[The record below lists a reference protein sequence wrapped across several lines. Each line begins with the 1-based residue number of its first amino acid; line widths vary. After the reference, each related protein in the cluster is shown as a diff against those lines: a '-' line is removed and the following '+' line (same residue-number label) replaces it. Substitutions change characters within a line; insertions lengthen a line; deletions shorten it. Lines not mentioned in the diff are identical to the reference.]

1 MLVGLGVL
9 SADQITKWW
18 ALDALDGGRTIALV
32 WTLQLRLVQNTG
44 VAFSQGQ
51 GLGPIVAVAVMVV
64 SFFLVRMGARADKSI
79 ARVAVGAVVG
89 GAAGNLVDRIVR
101 SDAGLFDGAVVDF
114 LDLGWWPVFNLAD
127 TAIVVGGVAIVWS
140 GLAR

>member
-1 MLVGLGVL
+1 MKPT
-9 SADQITKWW
+9 SS
-18 ALDALDGGRTIALV
+18 
-32 WTLQLRLVQNTG
+32 
-44 VAFSQGQ
+44 F
-51 GLGPIVAVAVMVV
+51 VAVAVMVV
-64 SFFLVRMGARADKSI
+64 IFFLVRMGARADKSI